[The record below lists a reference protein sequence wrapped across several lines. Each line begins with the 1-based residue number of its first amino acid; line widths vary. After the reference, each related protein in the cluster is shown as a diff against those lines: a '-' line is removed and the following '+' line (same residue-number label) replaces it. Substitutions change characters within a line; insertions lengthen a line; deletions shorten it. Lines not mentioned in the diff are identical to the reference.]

1 MQPLRWAQARHDA
14 GRAITNAPVERWS
27 TQKIMPTTYAI
38 KLVNESE
45 GIDQTIQVPEGET
58 VLAVG
63 EEAGLD
69 LPFSCRQG
77 VCSTCAG
84 KLIEGELDQSEQMYL
99 DETQMEEGYVLTC
112 IGRPQSDCTIITHQ
126 EGDLY

>member
-1 MQPLRWAQARHDA
+1 
-14 GRAITNAPVERWS
+14 
-27 TQKIMPTTYAI
+27 MPTTYAI